1 MKKKNKLNQN
11 KLRANAVSV
20 KSLNSDF
27 SVDEKKEIESRKK
40 YLSVLMD
47 LKEKRK
53 EKGLSQ
59 EEVAKK
65 ANINRI
71 TLTRL
76 ESGVGNATINTLI
89 KIASAMNM
97 GFNVSVF

>member
-1 MKKKNKLNQN
+1 MKINQAKL
-11 KLRANAVSV
+11 KANTVSV
-20 KSLNSDF
+20 KNLGSDF
-27 SVDEKKEIESRKK
+27 SVDERKEIESRKK

-59 EEVAKK
+59 EDVAKR

-76 ESGVGNATINTLI
+76 ESGIGNATVNTLI
-89 KIASAMNM
+89 KIASAMDM
-97 GFNVSVF
+97 RFDVRVF